1 MLLRIL
7 SLPTLAI
14 LSNSP
19 SSPPHYSLFPHRHRR
34 RRRLGWFLPALRAR
48 RGEEEEEEPNVEID
62 PVKAREALRQLDQQL
77 QSLSQNQNPAPPRR
91 RPPIGY
97 LYIPPLNPY
106 FSFLLLSLFLSIS

>member
-1 MLLRIL
+1 MVLSIL
-7 SLPTLAI
+7 SLP
-14 LSNSP
+14 
-19 SSPPHYSLFPHRHRR
+19 SPPHYSLFPH

-48 RGEEEEEEPNVEID
+48 RGEEEPNVEID

-77 QSLSQNQNPAPPRR
+77 QSLSQNQNAAPPRR

-106 FSFLLLSLFLSIS
+106 YSFLLLLSLFIY